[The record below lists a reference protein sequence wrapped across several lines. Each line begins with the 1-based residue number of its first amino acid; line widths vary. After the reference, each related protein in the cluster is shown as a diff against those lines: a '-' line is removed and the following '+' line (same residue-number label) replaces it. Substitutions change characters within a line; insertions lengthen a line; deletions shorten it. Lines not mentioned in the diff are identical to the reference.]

1 MVTNSVI
8 IVLSSPLLRSLRGQL
23 GRPGGGGL
31 GGLPGS
37 GEGASRDLFLSGLL
51 GGLWGPALLTASP
64 PGPCPSGALSPRGA
78 CRSPACCLARAVF
91 PGRSFLRPPLSA
103 YRPGQA
109 ARGCYRQAPPTWL
122 AQGPLAATNTLS
134 RTRSLTVPRPPFDH
148 LHPAAPSP
156 WPQSQTLLVGATL
169 QAASPWSACR
179 PAWATQPPQVMR
191 GPRAGGRATHIPR
204 PPAMASR
211 TPGPGAAGAGGG
223 SGHPALSF

>member
-1 MVTNSVI
+1 MGPGFADGVPARP
-8 IVLSSPLLRSLRGQL
+8 LPLGSPVPPR
-23 GRPGGGGL
+23 
-31 GGLPGS
+31 GLPL
-37 GEGASRDLFLSGLL
+37 SRMLL
-51 GGLWGPALLTASP
+51 GPRRVPRTELLASAP
-64 PGPCPSGALSPRGA
+64 L
-78 CRSPACCLARAVF
+78 CLRARPVC
-91 PGRSFLRPPLSA
+91 S
-103 YRPGQA
+103 
-109 ARGCYRQAPPTWL
+109 GCYRQAPPTRS

-191 GPRAGGRATHIPR
+191 GPRAGGRAAHIPR
-204 PPAMASR
+204 PPATASR